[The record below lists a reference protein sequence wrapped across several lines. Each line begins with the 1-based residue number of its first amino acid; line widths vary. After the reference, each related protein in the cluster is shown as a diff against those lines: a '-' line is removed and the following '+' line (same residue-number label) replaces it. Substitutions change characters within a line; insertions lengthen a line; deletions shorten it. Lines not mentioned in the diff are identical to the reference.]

1 MKNGK
6 FIFSAAPLIPV
17 QGILAAKT
25 FLLLSLEFSPP
36 LQYTPHYQR
45 YHASQ
50 DIDKNGHSSKAKVR
64 ELLSFGLHS
73 SCRRTLLQQPLR
85 GSSAGLPYN
94 RDEWL
99 LFLSCGGRLFVNER
113 RLPMD
118 SNPLK
123 DSGESTPRIVN
134 FVRETGFSDL
144 PSSVVTHGKLVLLD
158 TLGAMLAASNPK
170 YPAGKVLV
178 HFIKS
183 LGGKEESSIIGH
195 GFKSSCTNAAI
206 VNGTFGYYCDIDA
219 HHPEA
224 IVHPAATVTPTSL
237 AVGER
242 EKVDGK
248 EFLIAWVLGMEMDC
262 RVSLALNPRALYDR
276 GFHPSCVA
284 GTIGA
289 AISAGRLFRLSADQ
303 FPIAL
308 GLGAQQASGLLA
320 WKDDFSENSRPFNHS
335 IAARNGITSAFLAQL
350 GFGAPPDIFEGRY
363 HLFRAFSEEGRWNR
377 EYLTQSLGK
386 DFFILGLAFKKYS
399 CCAFL
404 HPGLDALLHLMN
416 EHFLKSS
423 EIEEIVF
430 RFPKQGT
437 ELIDGMELR
446 SHSAQ
451 YILPV
456 AAVHR
461 QIMIDDILYD
471 RMVDPE
477 VKRLVERTVVVGDE
491 VLDKVFP
498 ERYASIVEVKT
509 THGKSFSKR
518 VDYAAGTPQ
527 NPFNQREIEEKYF
540 RLCNRV
546 VDSATSRKIMEM
558 VENIERVD
566 DINRLGDLLR
576 K

>member
-1 MKNGK
+1 MG
-6 FIFSAAPLIPV
+6 
-17 QGILAAKT
+17 
-25 FLLLSLEFSPP
+25 
-36 LQYTPHYQR
+36 
-45 YHASQ
+45 
-50 DIDKNGHSSKAKVR
+50 
-64 ELLSFGLHS
+64 
-73 SCRRTLLQQPLR
+73 
-85 GSSAGLPYN
+85 
-94 RDEWL
+94 
-99 LFLSCGGRLFVNER
+99 
-113 RLPMD
+113 
-118 SNPLK
+118 SNPSMG
-123 DSGESTPRIVN
+123 SGESTRRIVN
-134 FVRETGFSDL
+134 FARETVFSDL
-144 PSSVVTHGKLVLLD
+144 PSPVVTHAKLVLLD

-170 YPAGKVLV
+170 YPAGKILV
-178 HFIKS
+178 QFIRS
-183 LGGKEESSIIGH
+183 LGGKEESSIIGY

-224 IVHPAATVTPTSL
+224 VVHPAATVTPTSL

-242 EKVDGK
+242 ERVDGK
-248 EFLIAWVLGMEMDC
+248 EFMISWVLGMEMDC

-289 AISAGRLFRLSADQ
+289 AISAGRLFRLSSEQ

-335 IAARNGITSAFLAQL
+335 IAARNGITSAFLAKL
-350 GFGAPPDIFEGRY
+350 GFGAPPDIFDGRY
-363 HLFRAFSEEGRWNR
+363 NIFRAFSEEGRWNK
-377 EYLTQSLGK
+377 EYLTRGLGR
-386 DFFILGLAFKKYS
+386 DFFIMELAFKKYS

-416 EHFLKSS
+416 EHFLKSF

-430 RFPKQGT
+430 RFPKHAT
-437 ELIDGMELR
+437 ELIDGTELR

-456 AAVHR
+456 AAVNR
-461 QIMIDDILYD
+461 QILIDDILYD
-471 RMVDPE
+471 QMVEPE
-477 VKRLVERTVVVGDE
+477 VKRLAERMVVVGDDA
-491 VLDKVFP
+491 LDKVFP
-498 ERYASIVEVKT
+498 ERYASIVELKT
-509 THGKSFSKR
+509 TQGKNYSKR

-527 NPFNQREIEEKYF
+527 NPFSQKDIEEKYY
-540 RLCNRV
+540 RLCNLV

-558 VENIERVD
+558 VENIELVD
-566 DINRLGDLLR
+566 DMNRLGDLLR